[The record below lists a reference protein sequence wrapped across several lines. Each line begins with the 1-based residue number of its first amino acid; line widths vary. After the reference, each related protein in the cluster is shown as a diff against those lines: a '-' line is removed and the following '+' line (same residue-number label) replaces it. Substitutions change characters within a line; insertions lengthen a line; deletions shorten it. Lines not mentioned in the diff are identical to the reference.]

1 MIRTVI
7 GFLLVFGAV
16 GGIDNATDAQL
27 PALIFIGMLGLLS
40 MMFGV
45 QKISNK
51 IYGAPVYKH
60 VKLWYNIS

>member
-16 GGIDNATDAQL
+16 GGMDNAADAQL
-27 PALIFIGMLGLLS
+27 PALIFIAMLGLLS

-51 IYGAPVYKH
+51 
-60 VKLWYNIS
+60 L